1 MKQSLLT
8 LKIFLLVGKLGAM
21 FFQGSK
27 GSHNIIEALQI
38 SLRKFLLSFF
48 FFFFCEGLGT
58 KGLLTFGGMAFDLI
72 GLYFPGSL
80 LLWLIILFSIM
91 HCLVL

>member
-27 GSHNIIEALQI
+27 GSHNIEALQI

-48 FFFFCEGLGT
+48 LFFCEGLGT

>member
-1 MKQSLLT
+1 
-8 LKIFLLVGKLGAM
+8 M

-48 FFFFCEGLGT
+48 FFFFVGLGK
-58 KGLLTFGGMAFDLI
+58 KGLITFGVMAFDLI